1 MWDPVFPGASA
12 RASPN
17 FPCESCRRIVR
28 AFVVRLPVALVEAD
42 VPRKSYSATSEYD
55 VTLPEL
61 PPAPEGGLTITVPC
75 TVGGRPPVEHEA
87 TMEQDW
93 SLTTPHDLE
102 AERVAAAFGSKV
114 SCLDLAA
121 RVVPAV
127 RYLVQARSG
136 RAGFLLKRVRD
147 RSWRVLDHR
156 RGCCWETFDDPAE
169 AARHARSASHA
180 ARRHGTSAQLV
191 EDLAER
197 VIAAHGGPAAFAP
210 DLSQADDWVV
220 PAGGLL
226 ELWAQG
232 ISSET
237 VERIW
242 RRGIRRPATVRYYL
256 GVVAMKPDL
265 EWIRATADVNPDD
278 LELPAHLAWTETPAD
293 RADPT
298 ARAAWLRIGAPRELS
313 RTLAEYGVA
322 PEQVR
327 EFAGV
332 VGQTPSAAAARLCA
346 WVRAVGSVPS
356 LAALATLYAAG
367 VPGHYELSPT
377 AAARLERLLAAE
389 GYDLCPQD
397 VAMMLAAAGSVPGAL
412 AWVRAGEC
420 DPVAVAQKVAT
431 GADVRSRAGLSE
443 ATR

>member
-1 MWDPVFPGASA
+1 
-12 RASPN
+12 
-17 FPCESCRRIVR
+17 VR
-28 AFVVRLPVALVEAD
+28 TFVVRLPVALEEAD
-42 VPRKSYSATSEYD
+42 VPRKSYSVTDGFD
-55 VTLPEL
+55 VALPEL
-61 PPAPEGGLTITVPC
+61 PPAPDGGLTITVPC
-75 TVGGRPPVEHEA
+75 AVSGRPPVDHEA
-87 TMEQDW
+87 MIESDW

-102 AERVAAAFGSKV
+102 AERVAAAFGSRV
-114 SCLDLAA
+114 SCLDLAE

-147 RSWRVLDHR
+147 RSWRVIDHR

-169 AARHARSASHA
+169 AARHVRTAIHA

-210 DLSQADDWVV
+210 DLSAADNWVV
-220 PAGGLL
+220 PASGLV
-226 ELWAQG
+226 ELWEQG

-242 RRGIRRPATVRYYL
+242 RRGLRRPATVRYYV

-265 EWIRATADVNPDD
+265 DWIRATADVSPDD

-298 ARAAWLRIGAPRELS
+298 ARAAWLRLGAPRELS

-346 WVRAVGSVPS
+346 WVRAVGSLPS
-356 LAALATLYAAG
+356 LAALAALYAAG
-367 VPGHYELSPT
+367 VPGHYELSPM
-377 AAARLERLLAAE
+377 AAARLADRLEEE
-389 GYDLCPQD
+389 GYNLGPQD

-412 AWVRAGEC
+412 AWVRAGQH
-420 DPVAVAQKVAT
+420 DPVAVAQQVAA
-431 GADVRSRAGLSE
+431 GSDVPPRAALGEVSR
-443 ATR
+443 